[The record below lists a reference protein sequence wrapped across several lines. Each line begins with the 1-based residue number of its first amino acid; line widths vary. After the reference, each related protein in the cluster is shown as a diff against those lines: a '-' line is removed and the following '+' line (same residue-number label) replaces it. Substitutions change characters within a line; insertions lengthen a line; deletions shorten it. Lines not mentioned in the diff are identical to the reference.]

1 MQLASQHAFEVG
13 SHAAS
18 ALADYAALFDLDS
31 RIEWQME
38 PGEQTCL
45 LAFLQKL
52 RPECVIE
59 IGTRFGGSMQVFSR
73 YAKRVISCDIDP
85 TCRDRLGAKHSNAEF
100 IIGPSQQTLPPLLSS
115 LQKDAVPLSMML
127 IDGDHTAAGVQ
138 GDIHAMRNYQ
148 PACNLYVIMHDSF
161 NPNVRRG
168 IRTARW
174 SENPYVHSVELDFIT
189 TGAMHF
195 EKELYRQM
203 WGGFALAVLK
213 PERRTT
219 PLEVSANKDRHFR
232 QAYWRS
238 WHTVPMRAVRKLTRL
253 FGSQSFTA

>member
-1 MQLASQHAFEVG
+1 MQDEQPKTSNAARSG
-13 SHAAS
+13 AS
-18 ALADYAALFDLDS
+18 ALEEYAALFGLDS

-38 PGEQTCL
+38 TGEQMCL

-59 IGTRFGGSMQVFSR
+59 VGTRFGGSMQVFSS

-85 TCRDRLGAKHSNAEF
+85 TCRERLGDKHPDAEF
-100 IIGPSQQTLPPLLSS
+100 LVGPSQQTLPPLLAK
-115 LQKDAVPLSMML
+115 LQQEAVPLSMLL

-138 GDIHAMRNYQ
+138 GDVHAMLGYQ
-148 PACNLYVIMHDSF
+148 PACTLYVIMHDSF
-161 NPNVRRG
+161 NPDVRRG

-174 SENPYVHSVELDFIT
+174 SENPYVHAVELDFIT

-213 PERRTT
+213 RERRSA
-219 PLEVSANKDRHFR
+219 PLEISAKKDHLFR
-232 QAYWRS
+232 KAYWRS
-238 WHTVPMRAVRKLTRL
+238 SHTTPMRAVRKLVRM
-253 FGSQSFTA
+253 FGANCFTA